1 MTPALRW
8 VALGA
13 RWRDIVRLG
22 PVLSVSTANSKPWFT
37 TSFLPLEE
45 GAGKRCSSECV
56 NQRHYTCRSISG
68 VHKCLKLLHRD
79 FRRLQIFRDASHSM
93 VMQQRLLSPA
103 GQSICLVSCL
113 PCHSLRHVQVKM
125 YVTLII
131 AVELYVIAF
140 ICCCFS
146 FAVGIGI

>member
-1 MTPALRW
+1 MISSGLARFCQCPQQTPSTGLRHPSFLW
-8 VALGA
+8 RKVPESDAA
-13 RWRDIVRLG
+13 R
-22 PVLSVSTANSKPWFT
+22 SVSTRDT
-37 TSFLPLEE
+37 TLVVVSLV
-45 GAGKRCSSECV
+45 CTS
-56 NQRHYTCRSISG
+56 
-68 VHKCLKLLHRD
+68 CLKLLHRD

-103 GQSICLVSCL
+103 AQSIYLVSCL

-146 FAVGIGI
+146 FAVGVGI